1 MIYQYIFVLCILLVH
16 VGQCMYKIKQSG
28 DILLSSQHNSLMN
41 VKVVGKDNSFNLE
54 LNNMIKFPT
63 NCIPFSTIDYNN
75 KKGKKPI
82 YYIKHEFK
90 NLIFL
95 YKNNVNIMQMVFP
108 DRLYMVGIAANNG
121 LLLTLTDVD
130 IYRIDTKKKKVLL
143 SRIKPG
149 KYAHILNNRE
159 LFYTGVIGDSVLN
172 KFFVTAAIRNNYYIL
187 HMEYN
192 EENESIE
199 ILNVIDKVNG
209 QYLRVL
215 NDISI
220 VGDVLYITENAEN
233 IVQIIMNREKNTIQ
247 EKNIYTFNN
256 NDKIVGISAS
266 RHTLYNNNND
276 MVDKYVNHNMKDNQN
291 KPADNMNDLS
301 NNTMII
307 TVDYILVNSKKMFK
321 EKPSSEGCLY
331 LLKITKDSVEKYTIV
346 DLFSK
351 DINSFY
357 FTIYD
362 AHISLDD
369 DYKKSGI
376 VEALHKQ
383 KRKFLNFDIPNDE
396 DEPTNNIN
404 SNENNKNQNNNNNNI
419 NVVKIVWTNYYNCTI
434 NKGIVDLRNVK
445 IDEDSKEKKLPF
457 VNVTNQFSLA
467 PHIGASS
474 YCSRKEKIFN
484 DICYYDN
491 RNNYVS
497 LLNKSE
503 EYNLRYQ
510 GNFVFDGYR
519 IYLGFDYKSFQD
531 THIITYPIN
540 NMLYVYMTKGFVT
553 INLPQPY
560 GISIDSK
567 SSTNNQIVVYITG
580 NDEQHN
586 YVNKCVIKKVEKAYD
601 CFVVHKKKKEAN
613 ELFQYISHISYGDNE
628 EKLSTYIYVTNNK
641 KTIYKLTK
649 QENKWNFEK
658 WFNLDNPSIRVGPIS
673 TSVNYFYV
681 QRNVLEDLIKK
692 YPDSALLSK
701 FINVNEQDLHITED
715 GYIFLT
721 IFHTVIF
728 TSNNDA
734 YGNDSGSTIHFYTS
748 ILKEKFYQSF
758 GVDSI
763 IYNIENDS
771 KFSYYL
777 S

>member
-376 VEALHKQ
+376 
-383 KRKFLNFDIPNDE
+383 
-396 DEPTNNIN
+396 
-404 SNENNKNQNNNNNNI
+404 
-419 NVVKIVWTNYYNCTI
+419 IVWTNYYNCTI

-497 LLNKSE
+497 LLNRSE

-519 IYLGFDYKSFQD
+519 NYLGFDYKSFQD

-721 IFHTVIF
+721 LFHTVIF